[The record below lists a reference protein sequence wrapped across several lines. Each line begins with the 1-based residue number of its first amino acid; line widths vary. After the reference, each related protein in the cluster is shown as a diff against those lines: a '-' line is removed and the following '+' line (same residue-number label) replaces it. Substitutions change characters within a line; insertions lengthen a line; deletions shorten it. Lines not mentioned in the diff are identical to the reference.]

1 VVGTRL
7 VRWEGNG
14 ITDELYG
21 RIVLAARD
29 EAPVS
34 GYTHNFY
41 RYPARFSPKFVRAI
55 IDAFTEPGDF
65 VLDPFMGGGTTLVE
79 ALAQGRNAIG
89 VDISSLA
96 VFVSQ
101 VKTML
106 LSPEELA
113 IIQGWA
119 WELLGYVNMR
129 VSATQFEEYAS
140 NGYYR
145 HLDGTKTWR
154 LRRAIEQAL
163 RATNNLNSG
172 SLEAFARCI
181 VLRTAQWALDGRKKL
196 PTFAE
201 FRDSLVEYAEQMI
214 AGAHALREQATTNG
228 RHASS
233 SVVCLRRSAIG
244 LEDDPHIRAHTKPK
258 LVLTSPPYPGIHV
271 LYHRWQVDGR
281 KETPAPF
288 WIADQ
293 LDGAGSAYYTMGD
306 RKAVDQKR
314 YFDQLYAALC
324 SIRCV
329 STESTIVVQV
339 VAFSNPALQL
349 PLYLKMCE
357 KAGFAEV
364 CLPNLA
370 CEGDGRL
377 RRAVPNRKWHAD
389 QLGKIP
395 ASREMV
401 LFHRPVASPSRRGR
415 ERFS

>member
-1 VVGTRL
+1 VVGARL
-7 VRWEGNG
+7 VRWEGKS
-14 ITDELYG
+14 ITDDLYG
-21 RIVLAARD
+21 RIMLAARD

-34 GYTHNFY
+34 GYTHNYY
-41 RYPARFSPKFVRAI
+41 RYPARFSPKFVRAV

-79 ALAQGRNAIG
+79 ALAHGRNAMGI
-89 VDISSLA
+89 DISSLA
-96 VFVSQ
+96 VFVSR
-101 VKTML
+101 VKTTL
-106 LSPEELA
+106 LSPEELG
-113 IIQGWA
+113 IIQEWA
-119 WELLGYVNMR
+119 WGLFEHVNMR
-129 VSATQFEEYAS
+129 VSATQFEEYERK
-140 NGYYR
+140 GYCR
-145 HLDGTKTWR
+145 HLDSAKTWR

-163 RATNNLNSG
+163 VATNSLKSRR
-172 SLEAFARCI
+172 LEAFARCI

-196 PTFAE
+196 PTFAD
-201 FRDSLVEYAEQMI
+201 FRDSLVNHAERMI
-214 AGAHALREQATTNG
+214 AGAHSLREQATANG

-233 SVVCLRRSAIG
+233 SAVCLLRSAIG
-244 LEDDPHIRAHTKPK
+244 LEQDPHIRAQTKPK

-293 LDGAGSAYYTMGD
+293 LDGAGPAYYTMGD
-306 RKAVDQKR
+306 RRAVDQKR
-314 YFDQLYAALC
+314 YFDQLHAALC
-324 SIRCV
+324 SIRRV

-339 VAFSNPALQL
+339 LAFSKPALQL

-377 RRAVPNRKWHAD
+377 RRNVPNRKWHAD
-389 QLGKIP
+389 QLGTIP
-395 ASREMV
+395 ASREIV
-401 LFHRPVASPSRRGR
+401 LFHRLLP
-415 ERFS
+415 